1 MIADE
6 EIHRHIDPGSTGCIA
21 MIPEEGDIELYP
33 LEKDTLLTMC
43 QAWCMDDCFCVLE
56 HVTSSPQMG
65 VTSAFTFAEGF
76 GFVQGVL
83 AGFFISTQLVKPQVW
98 KKFFGCICG
107 KDVSPKDKKQKDYEV
122 ASRLFPTV
130 DFRRTP
136 RCKTIWFD
144 AADAILLAEYGRR
157 MYK

>member
-1 MIADE
+1 MKRFIG
-6 EIHRHIDPGSTGCIA
+6 IQTDPGCNGAIV
-21 MIPEEGDIELYP
+21 MIPEEGDIEIYP

-65 VTSAFTFAEGF
+65 VTSSFTFAEGF

-83 AGFFISTQLVKPQVW
+83 AAFFIPTQLVKPQVW
-98 KKFFGCICG
+98 KKHYGCILG
-107 KDVSPKDKKQKDYEV
+107 KDASTKEKKMRDYEV
-122 ASRLFPTV
+122 AHRLFPKV
-130 DFRRTP
+130 DFRRTE

-144 AADAILLAEYGRR
+144 AVDALLLAEYGRR
-157 MYK
+157 LKN

>member
-1 MIADE
+1 MKRYIGV
-6 EIHRHIDPGSTGCIA
+6 DPGSTGCVA
-21 MIPEEGDIELYP
+21 MITEDGEIELYP
-33 LEKDTLLTMC
+33 LETDTFPLLC
-43 QAWCMDDCFCVLE
+43 QRWCMDDCFCILE

-65 VTSAFTFAEGF
+65 VTSAFTFGEGF
-76 GFVQGVL
+76 GYVKGVL

-98 KKFFGCICG
+98 KKSFGCMLSRNATT
-107 KDVSPKDKKQKDYEV
+107 KEKKQKDYEV

-130 DFRRTP
+130 DFHRTP

>member
-1 MIADE
+1 
-6 EIHRHIDPGSTGCIA
+6 
-21 MIPEEGDIELYP
+21 MIPEEGDIEIYP

-65 VTSAFTFAEGF
+65 VTSSFTFAEGF

-83 AGFFISTQLVKPQVW
+83 AAFFIPTQLVKPQVW
-98 KKFFGCICG
+98 KKHFGCILG
-107 KDVSPKDKKQKDYEV
+107 KDATTKEKKEKDLQV
-122 ASRLFPTV
+122 ARRLFPHY

-136 RCKTIWFD
+136 RCKTPWYD
-144 AADAILLAEYGRR
+144 AADAVLLAEYGRR
-157 MYK
+157 LRE